1 MSVPAAFLETERM
14 YFRQFRDADA
24 QLLFDLDSDPEVM
37 RFISKGKP
45 TSLARIQ
52 NEIIPKHLD
61 SYRRNPPQGFWAAH
75 LRETDLF
82 IGWFHLR
89 PNIKSAAEMELGY
102 RLQQS
107 VWGCGL
113 ATEGSR
119 ALLDKA
125 FREWGYQKVCAHTM
139 AVNLA
144 SRRVMEKA
152 GLGFESEFHYEADM
166 VHGWVE
172 QDERRAVKYSI
183 TRADYL
189 QRANG
194 RGTASG

>member
-1 MSVPAAFLETERM
+1 MSVPAAILETERM

-24 QLLFDLDSDPEVM
+24 QLLFELDSDPEVM

-75 LRETDLF
+75 LRETGLF

-89 PNIKSAAEMELGY
+89 PNIKSATEMELGY
-102 RLQQS
+102 RLQRS
-107 VWGCGL
+107 VWGRGL

-125 FREWGYQKVCAHTM
+125 FNEWGYQKVCANTM

-152 GLGFESEFHYEADM
+152 GLGFESEFHYEADL

-183 TRADYL
+183 THANYL